1 MTSVTSS
8 APSAS
13 ATASRASATGVGG
26 LSLASVGVFGFFFLV
41 ALPRPAIPLIDGDVW
56 WHIRAGQEV
65 LSDRAIPSVD
75 SWTIVSAGR
84 EWISQDWLSNVM
96 LAVGYDLGEWGPT
109 LLSIGF
115 SLLVVASLWL
125 LWRAIGTRCPE
136 AGWLSRIV
144 WLAAGL
150 TVAGP
155 VVGVRVQVVDL
166 LLAAAVVVVL
176 WHFMAHR
183 RVAVLMWLPLIS
195 LAWANLHAGWLLL
208 FLLGGAVVVGE
219 AVDRVSGRRQAAV
232 PLRWTEIGWLGGAM
246 VVSLAA
252 IGLNPNGIALYA
264 YPFETSA
271 IQAHRDFLA
280 EWSSPDIG
288 SLPGQLLAAFV
299 ALGIIPT
306 FVLAWRHMRLAD
318 ALVLGGLTVMAL
330 VAARFLIVVGPI
342 GAAIIA
348 VNLAPVVSRSVVG
361 RQTGAVLRR
370 MASAPPSRGLAAV
383 NLGLAAAIMASG
395 IAVTIARTS
404 PGAQAD
410 AIGEHMPVAAVD
422 WILANDPGER
432 PFNTY
437 AWGGY
442 LGIRRPDTLVYIDGR
457 SDVHGDAPIRS
468 YADAISLRSN
478 PQALLDEHQIDHVVF
493 NTTHAFADWLNE
505 SADWDRA
512 YTDEMASVWIRR
524 GAAP

>member
-1 MTSVTSS
+1 MTSVTSL

-13 ATASRASATGVGG
+13 AAAPPTAATRAGG
-26 LSLASVGVFGFFFLV
+26 LSLASIATLAFFFLV
-41 ALPRPAIPLIDGDVW
+41 GLPRPAIPLIDGDVW
-56 WHIRAGQEV
+56 WHIRAGQQV
-65 LSDRAIPSVD
+65 LSDGAIPSVD

-84 EWISQDWLSNVM
+84 EWISQDWLSNVL
-96 LAVGYDLGEWGPT
+96 LAIGYDVGEWGPT
-109 LLSIGF
+109 LLSIAF
-115 SLLVVASLWL
+115 SMLVVASLWL
-125 LWRAIGTRCPE
+125 LWRAIGTRYPQ

-166 LLAAAVVVVL
+166 LLAVASVAVL

-183 RVAVLMWLPLIS
+183 RAAMLLWLPAIS
-195 LAWANLHAGWLLL
+195 VAWANLHAGWLLL
-208 FLLGGAVVVGE
+208 FLLGGAVIVGE
-219 AVDRVSGRRQAAV
+219 AVNRLSGRQLDAG
-232 PLRWTEIGWLGGAM
+232 PLRWTEIGWLGGALLAA
-246 VVSLAA
+246 LAA

-288 SLPGQLLAAFV
+288 SLPGQLLAAFI

-306 FVLAWRHMRLAD
+306 FVLAWRRMRLAD
-318 ALVLGGLTVMAL
+318 ALILGGLTVMAL
-330 VAARFLIVVGPI
+330 TAARFLIIVGPI

-348 VNLAPVVSRSVVG
+348 VNLAPVLSRSVVG
-361 RQTGAVLRR
+361 RHTSGVLRR
-370 MASAPPSRGLAAV
+370 MASAPRSRSLAAV
-383 NLGLAAAIMASG
+383 NLGLAAAIMVGG
-395 IAVTIARTS
+395 IAVTLARTS
-404 PGAQAD
+404 PAAQED
-410 AIGEHMPVAAVD
+410 AIGEHMPAAAVD
-422 WILANDPGER
+422 WILANDAGER

-442 LGIRRPDTLVYIDGR
+442 LGIRQPDTLVYIDGR
-457 SDVHGDAPIRS
+457 SDVHGDAPIRT
-468 YADAISLRSN
+468 YADAISLRSD
-478 PQALLDEHQIDHVVF
+478 PQALLDEHRVDHVLF
-493 NTTHAFADWLNE
+493 NTTHPFADWLNE
-505 SADWDRA
+505 SPGWERA
-512 YTDEMASVWIRR
+512 YTDAMASVWIRR